1 MTRAGSGEVVGV
13 LTRAEVTQVLRERG
27 QFARCVMIGRP
38 CGPQRLCERL
48 AVDKAIPLCRK
59 YDVRVHV
66 DAAYGGFFRLLAEE
80 GDDLLAPDV
89 AAAFR
94 AIDEA
99 DSVVI
104 DPHKHGLQPYGCGA
118 VLFRDPNVANF
129 YDHTSPYTYFTS
141 GDDLHMGEISL
152 ECSRSGASAAALWMT
167 LQLLPLTREGM
178 GEIVAPG
185 RRAALAWAEKL
196 RDSEV
201 FDLYQEPDLDIVSYF
216 PKADSLADVDRRS
229 GAILTN
235 GMNAPRDES
244 LFVATYQVK
253 PDDMTNRRHD
263 VPGEAPEAGARI
275 LRSVTMKPETEPLID
290 EIHAAVEKLA
300 RAVDA

>member
-1 MTRAGSGEVVGV
+1 
-13 LTRAEVTQVLRERG
+13 
-27 QFARCVMIGRP
+27 
-38 CGPQRLCERL
+38 
-48 AVDKAIPLCRK
+48 
-59 YDVRVHV
+59 
-66 DAAYGGFFRLLAEE
+66 
-80 GDDLLAPDV
+80 
-89 AAAFR
+89 
-94 AIDEA
+94 
-99 DSVVI
+99 
-104 DPHKHGLQPYGCGA
+104 
-118 VLFRDPNVANF
+118 
-129 YDHTSPYTYFTS
+129 
-141 GDDLHMGEISL
+141 MGEISL

-216 PKADSLADVDRRS
+216 PKGDSLADVDRRS

-244 LFVATYQVK
+244 LFVATYKVK
-253 PDDMTNRRHD
+253 PDDMTNRGHD
-263 VPGEAPEAGARI
+263 VPGGAPEAGARI
-275 LRSVTMKPETEPLID
+275 LRSVTMKPETEPLIGD
-290 EIHAAVEKLA
+290 IHAAVEKLA